1 MTLSLSAAG
10 LTKVYDGRAVV
21 DGVDFAFQRGKV
33 HAVIGPN
40 GSGKS
45 TLLRLL
51 SLLDPPTRGTVLFH
65 DGEDLVE
72 ADTSVRRRMAFVFQR
87 PSLFNTTVLGNVEA
101 GLAIRGR
108 SKRERTDIALA
119 ALRRVEMEK
128 LAERNGRTLSGGES
142 QRVALARALVTEP
155 EVLFLDEPTAN
166 LDPHSVR
173 IIGKAIEKLR
183 DGGHTTILLVT
194 HNMFLAQR
202 LADRVVFLFDG
213 RIVEEGE
220 ASDVI
225 ERPQDERTFRFL
237 TGELRG

>member
-10 LTKVYDGRAVV
+10 LTKIYDGRAVL
-21 DGVDFAFQRGKV
+21 DGLDFAFQRGKV

-65 DGEDLVE
+65 EGEESVE
-72 ADTSVRRRMAFVFQR
+72 AGISVRRRMAFVFQR
-87 PSLFNTTVLGNVEA
+87 PSLFNTTALRNVEA
-101 GLAIRGR
+101 GLAVRGR
-108 SKRERTDIALA
+108 PKRERTDLARA
-119 ALRRVEMEK
+119 ALGRVEMEK
-128 LAERNGRTLSGGES
+128 MTDRNGRTLSGGES
-142 QRVALARALVTEP
+142 QRVALARALVVEP
-155 EVLFLDEPTAN
+155 EILFLDEPTAN

-173 IIGKAIEKLR
+173 IIGKAIGKLR
-183 DGGHTTILLVT
+183 DGGRTTILLVT
-194 HNMFLAQR
+194 HNIFLAER
-202 LADRVVFLFDG
+202 LANRVVFLFEG

-220 ASDVI
+220 AAAVI

-237 TGELRG
+237 TGELAG

>member
-1 MTLSLSAAG
+1 MTLSISAAG
-10 LTKVYDGRAVV
+10 LTKVYDGRAVL
-21 DGVDFAFQRGKV
+21 DGLDFAFQRGKV

-51 SLLDPPTRGTVLFH
+51 SLLDPPTRGTVLFR
-65 DGEDLVE
+65 DGEDPAP
-72 ADTSVRRRMAFVFQR
+72 ADISVRRRMAFVFQR
-87 PSLFNTTVLGNVEA
+87 PSLFNTTALKNVEA
-101 GLAIRGR
+101 GLAVRGCP
-108 SKRERTDIALA
+108 KRERNDLAREALH
-119 ALRRVEMEK
+119 RVEMEK
-128 LAERNGRTLSGGES
+128 MADRNGRTLSGGES
-142 QRVALARALVTEP
+142 QRVALARALVVEP

-183 DGGHTTILLVT
+183 DGGRTTILLVT

-202 LADRVVFLFDG
+202 LADRVVFLFEG

-220 ASDVI
+220 AAAVI

-237 TGELRG
+237 TGELAG